1 LSTAARGRTGAT
13 VALRVALYAVW
24 TAVAGWLWLAAG
36 PVLMERGCWQG
47 EWPFERGCDHYP
59 TRTLSKTTP
68 GDYERYLARNLGDA
82 RAWTPYAAKLW
93 ADQDAKAKAVLAEVL
108 KIHPYSP
115 DLLRLEVAAAN
126 QAGDAARLAAAL
138 VHLAERGVAD
148 AYAPLL
154 ALMHNPDTQGHVLAL
169 LTPETRWLNVVF
181 GQPTAA
187 LGPAALTPFVAE
199 GLKLAILKP
208 ATVVALVEHLKKVGL
223 PIDAYTLWMTLKGPV
238 NEGLFN
244 KGFDQRSQQKGF
256 DWIWPQP
263 AANALVGSRVA
274 QVSAT
279 PRPGQMLEVS
289 LTGKTGLPP
298 VLVQQTL
305 VLLQN
310 RYRLTIGVSSDN
322 LKTEEGLVW
331 ALYCAGG
338 DRRWAHSVPL
348 KSTQGAWRS
357 FNLDFEV
364 PAECGGVVDL
374 RLEPA
379 ASWEVK
385 AGMGGVVYFDD
396 FDLIALT
403 QGARGD

>member
-1 LSTAARGRTGAT
+1 MSTAAPRRTSA
-13 VALRVALYAVW
+13 VALRLAVYAVW
-24 TAVAGWLWLAAG
+24 LGVAVWLWLAAG

-68 GDYERYLARNLGDA
+68 GDYERYLGRNLGDA
-82 RAWTPYAAKLW
+82 RAWTPYTTRLW
-93 ADQDAKAKAVLAEVL
+93 ADQDAKAQAVLAEVL
-108 KIHPYSP
+108 NINPYNP
-115 DLLRLEVAAAN
+115 DLLRMEVAAAN

-138 VHLAERGVAD
+138 VYLAERGATD
-148 AYAPLL
+148 AFAPLL

-169 LTPETRWLNVVF
+169 LTPETRWLNVLF
-181 GQPTAA
+181 GYPTPA

-199 GLKLAILKP
+199 GLRLNILQP
-208 ATVVALVEHLKKVGL
+208 ATVLALVEHLKKVGL
-223 PIDAYTLWMTLKGPV
+223 PIDAYALWMTLKGPV
-238 NEGLFN
+238 AEGLYN

-256 DWIWPQP
+256 DWVWPQP
-263 AANALVGSRVA
+263 SANALVGSRVA

-298 VLVQQTL
+298 VLVQQTM
-305 VLLQN
+305 VLLQ
-310 RYRLTIGVSSDN
+310 RHYRLTIGVSSDN
-322 LKTEEGLVW
+322 LKTEDGLVW

-338 DRRWAHSVPL
+338 DQRWAHTVPL
-348 KSTQGAWRS
+348 KSTQGVWRS

-364 PAECGGVVDL
+364 PFECGGVVEL

-379 ASWEVK
+379 ARWEVK
-385 AGMGGVVYFDD
+385 AGMSGVAYFDD
-396 FDLIALT
+396 FNLVALT
-403 QGARGD
+403 QGTRGD